1 MLFEMLCGRL
11 PFGAPRDDY
20 WAMAF
25 MHVTEPPPR
34 PRTIE
39 PRIPHQ
45 IDALIVRMLDKDP
58 AKRPT
63 PKEAQDTLVECLSDF
78 DDSERGASVD
88 VRAALARRTRRAPLA
103 PAADAAIHGHNPD
116 ASTLVWP
123 RRSDTPGD
131 LPSS

>member
-1 MLFEMLCGRL
+1 
-11 PFGAPRDDY
+11 PRDDY

-25 MHVTEPPPR
+25 MHVTEPPPA

-45 IDALIVRMLDKDP
+45 VDALIVRMLDKDP

-63 PKEAQDTLVECLSDF
+63 PIDVRNTLLECLSDF
-78 DDSERGASVD
+78 DDAEREASVE
-88 VRAALARRTRRAPLA
+88 VRTALARRGRPVPSA
-103 PAADAAIHGHNPD
+103 PAANAAPHPHNPD
-116 ASTLVWP
+116 AATIPYVWP

-131 LPSS
+131 VPSS